1 MRAGHSNDRPTYRYG
16 VGLGSRDTRRYLL
29 DEFGDEMG
37 GAGRAVGLNVA
48 VADGLSGQLGD
59 LGGDEVG
66 VGGGVVHVLTGSV
79 TVEPV
84 VDVEVLLEVVPERE
98 VEERALGGGQL
109 HGGGQPALDDGQV
122 AGAQMLVEP
131 VDVAAQLEA
140 GSLGEGRRVDAGAG
154 DHDHPQLGYG

>member
-59 LGGDEVG
+59 QGGAEVG
-66 VGGGVVHVLTGSV
+66 VGGGVVHGLAGSV
-79 TVEPV
+79 TGQSV
-84 VDVEVLLEVVPERE
+84 VVVEVLLEAVPGRE
-98 VEERALGGGQL
+98 VEVR
-109 HGGGQPALDDGQV
+109 
-122 AGAQMLVEP
+122 
-131 VDVAAQLEA
+131 
-140 GSLGEGRRVDAGAG
+140 S
-154 DHDHPQLGYG
+154 